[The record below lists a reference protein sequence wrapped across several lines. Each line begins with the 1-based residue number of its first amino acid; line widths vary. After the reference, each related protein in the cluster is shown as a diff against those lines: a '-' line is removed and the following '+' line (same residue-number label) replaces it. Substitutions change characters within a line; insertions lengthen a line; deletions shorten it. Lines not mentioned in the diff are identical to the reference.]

1 MLAGQKN
8 TIFVALGCV
17 CVCVWNEGA
26 NDYLVVV
33 EVT

>member
-17 CVCVWNEGA
+17 YVWNEGA